1 MEIKSFIHIL
11 KIELLILLI
20 YGTKIFQKEHVIIYF
35 CFQLE
40 LPKKHAEIEATHKT
54 SSADNFLFSM
64 LLHSIT
70 FFYCTCMQQSHFLYT
85 ISLF

>member
-1 MEIKSFIHIL
+1 MKQMEIKSFIQIL

-40 LPKKHAEIEATHKT
+40 LPI
-54 SSADNFLFSM
+54 F
-64 LLHSIT
+64 
-70 FFYCTCMQQSHFLYT
+70 
-85 ISLF
+85 